1 MRRKVFVS
9 GIISALALSALL
21 PAPAFA
27 QGSAQGSAQGAFPS
41 QTVKFVVP
49 SAGGS
54 TTDALARI
62 MAERLG
68 RVWNKGTIVE
78 NIAGGAMN
86 IGARAVARAAPDG
99 HTLFVAP
106 PAPLGFSHLLTKDT
120 GYDPTAFTP
129 ITLLAKIPNVLV
141 MRKSLAANT
150 LQEFIAHAK
159 ANPGKVNFASSGA
172 GSTAHLTALL
182 LAQRAG
188 LQMNHVPY
196 RGAAPALTD
205 LIGGHVDIF
214 FDTLATSVPQYRA
227 GAVKLLGV
235 GDTVRNDAI
244 PEVPT
249 LAEAGLPGFRST
261 TWFGLVAPPATPA
274 AIVERL
280 NRDAVAVLKD
290 PATVAQLQKLSL
302 TPGATS
308 PEESRKFFAE
318 EAAQWSKLIRDA
330 GIAAQ

>member
-1 MRRKVFVS
+1 MFRRGFFVAA
-9 GIISALALSALL
+9 ALAGSIAAAFA
-21 PAPAFA
+21 PAAFA
-27 QGSAQGSAQGAFPS
+27 QSAFPT

-68 RVWNKGTIVE
+68 RVWNRATIVE

-120 GYDPTAFTP
+120 GYEPTAFTP

-141 MRKSLAANT
+141 MRKTLDAKT

-159 ANPGKVNFASSGA
+159 ANPGKVTFASSGA

-182 LAQRAG
+182 LGQRAG

-205 LIGGHVDIF
+205 IVGGHVDIF
-214 FDTLATSVPQYRA
+214 FDTLATSVPQYRN

-235 GDTVRNDAI
+235 GDTVRNEAI

-261 TWFGLVAPPATPA
+261 TWFGLVAPPATPP
-274 AIVERL
+274 AIAERL
-280 NRDAVAVLKD
+280 NRDAVTVLKD
-290 PATVAQLQKLSL
+290 PEVVAQLRKLSL

-308 PEESRKFFAE
+308 PADSAKFFAE

-330 GIAAQ
+330 GIAVQ